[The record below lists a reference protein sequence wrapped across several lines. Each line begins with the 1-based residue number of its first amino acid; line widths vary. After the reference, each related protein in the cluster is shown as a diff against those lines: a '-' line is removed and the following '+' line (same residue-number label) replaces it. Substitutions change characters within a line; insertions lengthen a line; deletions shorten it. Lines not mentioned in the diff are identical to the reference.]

1 MTDVKPLI
9 EVVTYTDQENGNEVY
24 QEVTGRSFMPIEGTD
39 QYKKSKNPPTMETRG
54 SKFCK
59 FQEARIQEMASE
71 VPEGAT
77 PRTISIHLKG
87 EICRSFK
94 AGDMVSLAGIFLP
107 EPVQGFRAMRAG
119 LLTTTY
125 ILAQQVNQEK
135 TSYASHHLTDSHA
148 EKLQELSEEGDVYG
162 RLARS
167 IAPEIFGMDDVKK
180 V

>member
-1 MTDVKPLI
+1 MTHVTDVKPLV

-54 SKFCK
+54 SKFSK

-77 PRTISIHLKG
+77 PRTISVHLKG

-94 AGDMVSLAGIFLP
+94 AGDMVSLTGIFLP
-107 EPVQGFRAMRAG
+107 EP
-119 LLTTTY
+119 
-125 ILAQQVNQEK
+125 
-135 TSYASHHLTDSHA
+135 
-148 EKLQELSEEGDVYG
+148 GD
-162 RLARS
+162 
-167 IAPEIFGMDDVKK
+167 
-180 V
+180 